1 MKKFFNLIAVA
12 LISISASAQS
22 EVGSLTWKPNVGIT
36 YSTATGDGSDNFKGA
51 IGLTAGVDAMYMVNE
66 KFGASAGLNYTGYN
80 ISTDY
85 PSGYDEDNVIYSNYY
100 FNIPIMGNYYVAQ
113 NLALKAGIAIN
124 ILSTAKYD
132 GHDVKDNYQST
143 FFTIPLGASYEINDF
158 VLEARYNI
166 GVSKVGNVGDGS
178 FNALTFTVGY
188 KF

>member
-1 MKKFFNLIAVA
+1 M
-12 LISISASAQS
+12 
-22 EVGSLTWKPNVGIT
+22 GIT
-36 YSTATGDGSDNFKGA
+36 YSTATGKGTDNLKGA

-85 PSGYDEDNVIYSNYY
+85 GHDDKIRSSYY
-100 FNIPIMGNYYVAQ
+100 FNIPVMGNYYVAP
-113 NLALKAGIAIN
+113 NHALKAGIAIN
-124 ILSTAKYD
+124 ILYTAKYD
-132 GHDVKDNYQST
+132 GYDVKDACEST
-143 FFTIPLGASYEINDF
+143 FFNIPVGASYEINDF

-166 GVSKVGNVGDGS
+166 GVSDVGKGGDGS